1 MWHQYYELAQKVL
14 EHGAEME
21 RGRIESFLWP
31 ILWEPYRMD
40 VPYGDFPVV
49 YGIASLC
56 AANAELRYACEQAW
70 QYIGGIPIEE
80 VPSVTDRRDVLSDIK
95 TALENSTHR
104 VIDARVEA
112 SNPMAAKYVREMWHG
127 HPGCHSGFE
136 GIAEVVDE

>member
-1 MWHQYYELAQKVL
+1 
-14 EHGAEME
+14 ME

-112 SNPMAAKYVREMWHG
+112 SHPDDLTSVINRAKTG
-127 HPGCHSGFE
+127 PGSEE
-136 GIAEVVDE
+136 GRVWGEA

>member
-1 MWHQYYELAQKVL
+1 MNLWHQYYELAQKVL
-14 EHGAEME
+14 DHGAEME

-112 SNPMAAKYVREMWHG
+112 SHPDDLTSVINRAKTG
-127 HPGCHSGFE
+127 PGSEE
-136 GIAEVVDE
+136 GRVWGEA